1 MHKMKM
7 GNVRNT
13 YVNKIINVFA
23 IDNFV
28 EQQPSKSLFRNVT
41 KSLLNEAEF
50 FLDNEIINVFTL
62 V

>member
-1 MHKMKM
+1 ML
-7 GNVRNT
+7 GI

>member
-1 MHKMKM
+1 ML
-7 GNVRNT
+7 GI
-13 YVNKIINVFA
+13 YVNKIINVF
-23 IDNFV
+23 DNFV